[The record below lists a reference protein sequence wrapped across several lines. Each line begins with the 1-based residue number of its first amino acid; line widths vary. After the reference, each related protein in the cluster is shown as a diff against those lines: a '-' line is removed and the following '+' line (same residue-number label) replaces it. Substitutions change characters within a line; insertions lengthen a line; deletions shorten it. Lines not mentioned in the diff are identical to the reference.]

1 MRPFRW
7 LSRKFAVK
15 RSSSFL
21 FGIALVVPAILT
33 ASVDGALAQSPADAS
48 GADAAQVA
56 APAIRHH
63 GELLL
68 RSWQDEV
75 KIDGSDHLRRVEI
88 VYDYGLGKAR
98 RRVYDA
104 QDLLISDEV
113 LAEQPRP
120 NPAEIEEAFNTVRRD
135 PELGRLAR
143 SLNAQFDGGFLVR
156 EPEGKPCGPPTRCVQ
171 VHMLSESRRKMHH
184 RSAVDLS
191 HGRGRIAHR
200 DYEPTATD

>member
-1 MRPFRW
+1 
-7 LSRKFAVK
+7 VN
-15 RSSSFL
+15 RSSTFL
-21 FGIALVVPAILT
+21 TGIILVIPALLI
-33 ASVDGALAQSPADAS
+33 ASVDGARAQPPGDAPGDDS
-48 GADAAQVA
+48 AQVA
-56 APAIRHH
+56 APATRHS

-88 VYDYGLGKAR
+88 AYDYGLGKAR
-98 RRVYDA
+98 RRTYDA
-104 QDLLISDEV
+104 QDQLISDEV

-135 PELGRLAR
+135 PELGQLAR
-143 SLNAQFDGGFLVR
+143 SLNAQLDGGFLVR